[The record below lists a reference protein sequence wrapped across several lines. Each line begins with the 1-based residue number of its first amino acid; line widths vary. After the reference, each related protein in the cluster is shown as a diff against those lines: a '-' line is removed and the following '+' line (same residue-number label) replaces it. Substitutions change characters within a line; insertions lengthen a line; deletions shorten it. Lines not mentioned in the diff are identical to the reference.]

1 MAGFEAM
8 QAVRSLIP
16 ADSPSAGNDGRTIGK
31 GNVLPTDKIF
41 VDDFVLPVEIGAYRH
56 EHGQA
61 QKVRFDVTAFVER
74 ISGVPRD
81 MKDIVSYDLILDGIR
96 TIVAGG
102 HVMLAET
109 LAEEVAAL
117 VLRHPRVVRVVVRV
131 QKLELGPGGV
141 GVEIDREKSDY
152 PA

>member
-1 MAGFEAM
+1 M
-8 QAVRSLIP
+8 
-16 ADSPSAGNDGRTIGK
+16 
-31 GNVLPTDKIF
+31 
-41 VDDFVLPVEIGAYRH
+41 EIGAYRH

-74 ISGVPRD
+74 MPGVPRE
-81 MKDIVSYDLILDGIR
+81 MRDIVSYDLILDGIR

-102 HVMLAET
+102 HVTLAET

-117 VLRHPRVVRVVVRV
+117 VLRHPRVVRAMVRI

-141 GVEIDREKSDY
+141 GVEIERVKADY
-152 PA
+152 PVA